1 MDSLTSILFR
11 LVQLTKASLPI
22 VFTLLGIVTFA
33 RLVQPSKAHFS
44 MEVTLLIVTLARLV
58 QPTKVLFRI
67 VCTPFGIVTLARLV
81 Q

>member
-1 MDSLTSILFR
+1 MK
-11 LVQLTKASLPI
+11 KARFPI
-22 VFTLLGIVTFA
+22 VCTPLGIVTLV
-33 RLVQPSKAHFS
+33 RLVQPLKAHFS